1 MLEKGKLSGMRRT
14 IIIFFG
20 IIAILSIIRIATGA
34 SDLTSVGTAQAA
46 LLLSVPIVLAAL
58 GGLFAERAGVVNIGL
73 EGMMI
78 MGAWAGGFMGSKH
91 GPWVGLLAAIFFGA
105 VGALVHAIAT
115 ITFGVDH
122 VVSGVAINIIA
133 AGLVRYISTIL
144 AQGGSWPGPSQSP
157 DVEPIGQNGLPILS
171 GGKYFGCRDCRNGG
185 AGKVGAI
192 IDEQGAVVGVRP
204 GPRYE
209 QLRVRAGD
217 QSADLGAIVHDDC
230 RGGVAR
236 RRELE
241 RAVADHRPAGVGVGV
256 GEDERAGAVLGEA
269 VGARDYGLDGDGAI
283 RLHDVD
289 HRKSRGGY
297 PERQNDA
304 RRILEDKIVRVR
316 GVVIPDIAEGK
327 VAGSIDGAGVAVDE
341 GVGEVGRV
349 VGAAGGRAAVPVG
362 EPAID
367 GLAIRLGP
375 PADPKVAGGT
385 GRTGRQ
391 EQQGGHQP
399 RDGPSRFGPG
409 LHCSPRGVAAAF
421 ARYQSST
428 FRGWVGVRV
437 VHVCGPIDGWV
448 WVVPY
453 FCS

>member
-20 IIAILSIIRIATGA
+20 IIAILSIIRVATGA

-171 GGKYFGCRDCRNGG
+171 GGKYFGWQSPDILNSIGEKNWFLISDISRVLRGLTGELSYVTMIAVALVPLSYFLLWKTSFGLRLRSTGESPIAAESLGVNVYVMKYWGVLLSGG
-185 AGKVGAI
+185 FAGLGGGFLAIVAANHYQENQVGGRGYIGLAAMLF
-192 IDEQGAVVGVRP
+192 GNWRP
-204 GPRYE
+204 GGLLAGSALFGFADAL
-209 QLRVRAGD
+209 QLRDSAAIHALILLIIAFLLFASWRSFKKGQRIATIVSLVLAGFFAWFFVAFEELPG
-217 QSADLGAIVHDDC
+217 QLVTMTPYLATLIVLSLASQRLRGPAAAGLPYR
-230 RGGVAR
+230 RGG
-236 RRELE
+236 L
-241 RAVADHRPAGVGVGV
+241 
-256 GEDERAGAVLGEA
+256 
-269 VGARDYGLDGDGAI
+269 
-283 RLHDVD
+283 
-289 HRKSRGGY
+289 K
-297 PERQNDA
+297 
-304 RRILEDKIVRVR
+304 
-316 GVVIPDIAEGK
+316 
-327 VAGSIDGAGVAVDE
+327 
-341 GVGEVGRV
+341 
-349 VGAAGGRAAVPVG
+349 
-362 EPAID
+362 
-367 GLAIRLGP
+367 
-375 PADPKVAGGT
+375 
-385 GRTGRQ
+385 
-391 EQQGGHQP
+391 
-399 RDGPSRFGPG
+399 
-409 LHCSPRGVAAAF
+409 
-421 ARYQSST
+421 
-428 FRGWVGVRV
+428 
-437 VHVCGPIDGWV
+437 
-448 WVVPY
+448 
-453 FCS
+453 